1 MTAIVPCPCQV
12 VRAKGLRIRLYADSA
27 PDRNRMTSM
36 KKIALALGLLFAAL
50 GAAPASAQWNLP
62 PKDYA
67 YNQLSLCPKAY
78 ERYLACED
86 QMARFAAA
94 VVKAHENKR
103 KLLVIFGAD
112 WCPWCRTIDKNIF
125 TAEYLEHAE
134 LKGKVDVVKI
144 ALNVLKD
151 SHKVIVPSGQ
161 AVQDMLGAS
170 MAVDQ
175 PSGYIPFYALVD
187 PTAEG
192 VSVGLQNGRFADVID
207 NKPAN
212 IAPAFREVMTRSI
225 AALDEL
231 AARRKT
237 AE

>member
-1 MTAIVPCPCQV
+1 M
-12 VRAKGLRIRLYADSA
+12 
-27 PDRNRMTSM
+27 MSM
-36 KKIALALGLLFAAL
+36 KTIAIGLGLLLAAL
-50 GAAPASAQWNLP
+50 SSAPANAQWSLP
-62 PKDYA
+62 PQGYVYA
-67 YNQLSLCPKAY
+67 QLSLCPKTY

-94 VVKAHENKR
+94 LAKARENKR

-112 WCPWCRTIDKNIF
+112 WCPWCRTIDKNVD
-125 TAEYLEHAE
+125 TADYLEHAE
-134 LKGKVDVVKI
+134 LQGKVEVVKI

-151 SHKVIVPSGQ
+151 SRKVIVPSGQ
-161 AVQDMLGAS
+161 AVQDLLAAN
-170 MAVDQ
+170 MAVDR

-187 PTAEG
+187 PNADG
-192 VSVGLQNGRFADVID
+192 ASIGLQNGHFADVID

-212 IAPAFREVMTRSI
+212 IAPAFRAVMLRSI

-237 AE
+237 SQ

>member
-1 MTAIVPCPCQV
+1 
-12 VRAKGLRIRLYADSA
+12 
-27 PDRNRMTSM
+27 M
-36 KKIALALGLLFAAL
+36 KKTALGLGLLLATL
-50 GAAPASAQWNLP
+50 GVAPANAQWSLP
-62 PKDYA
+62 PKGYA
-67 YNQLSLCPKAY
+67 YTQLSVCPKAY

-86 QMARFAAA
+86 QMARFTAA
-94 VVKAHENKR
+94 VAKARENKH

-112 WCPWCRTIDKNIF
+112 WCPWCRTIDKNID

-151 SHKVIVPSGQ
+151 SRKVIVPSGQ
-161 AVQDMLGAS
+161 AVQDLLGQN
-170 MAVDQ
+170 MTVDQ

-187 PTAEG
+187 PSAEG
-192 VSVGLQNGRFADVID
+192 PSIGLQNGRFADVID

-237 AE
+237 SR

>member
-1 MTAIVPCPCQV
+1 
-12 VRAKGLRIRLYADSA
+12 
-27 PDRNRMTSM
+27 M
-36 KKIALALGLLFAAL
+36 KKTALGLGLVVAAS
-50 GAAPASAQWNLP
+50 GAAPAYAEWNLP
-62 PKDYA
+62 PRGYA
-67 YNQLSLCPKAY
+67 YAQLSLCPKTY

-94 VVKAHENKR
+94 VVKARDNKR

-161 AVQDMLGAS
+161 AVQDLLAQS
-170 MAVDQ
+170 MGVDQ
-175 PSGYIPFYALVD
+175 PSGYIPFYALVE

-192 VSVGLQNGRFADVID
+192 LSIGLQNGRFADVID

-237 AE
+237 SE